1 MNNPLLSTWV
11 HPAVLK
17 NSYLSSFK
25 RGKPFSHVVIED
37 FFIETQAEK
46 LLAALRAEPFFE
58 KDADL
63 FHFFQTNDL
72 TSSKNKIIREFA
84 LLVESKEFSNFIV
97 SLTGIKVKPGAL
109 DLAGSLYKPGDYLL
123 CHDDQ
128 VEDRKIAYILY
139 LSKGFTEK
147 DGARFV
153 LFNNKNG
160 KPTTIAQSHMP
171 HWNSLMLFEVS
182 PLSFHMVEENL
193 GVKDRY
199 AIGGWLH

>member
-1 MNNPLLSTWV
+1 MLDSWINPEIIEHLKYLKKSFVSAQPFPHITLKGFLLEEK
-11 HPAVLK
+11 AEALARELMK
-17 NSYLSSFK
+17 EQ
-25 RGKPFSHVVIED
+25 FS
-37 FFIETQAEK
+37 
-46 LLAALRAEPFFE
+46 E

-72 TSSKNKIIREFA
+72 TESKNKVIREFA
-84 LLVESKEFSNFIV
+84 ALVESKEFAEFMRE
-97 SLTGIKVKPGAL
+97 LTGLKVKAGAL
-109 DLAGSLYKPGDYLL
+109 DLAGSCYKSGDYLL

-128 VEDRKIAYILY
+128 VEDRKIAYVLY

-153 LFNNKNG
+153 LFGNKNG
-160 KPTTIAQSHMP
+160 KPTNEVQKIVPS
-171 HWNSLMLFEVS
+171 WNSLMLFEVS

-193 GVKDRY
+193 SKKDRY